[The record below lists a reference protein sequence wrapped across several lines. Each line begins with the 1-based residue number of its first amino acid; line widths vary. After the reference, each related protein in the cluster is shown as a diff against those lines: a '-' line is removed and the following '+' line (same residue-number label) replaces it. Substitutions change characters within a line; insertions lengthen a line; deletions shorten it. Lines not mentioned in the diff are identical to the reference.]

1 MIGMRILLFII
12 FFACALVRV
21 QGQTYHDVEPILLSK
36 CGTCHRPGEAGPFPL
51 LRYEDFAKRLNFL
64 KEVVSTGYMPPWR
77 ADTSYSCFANQR
89 GLTAEEKT
97 KVLAWIDHNAPKG
110 KTPKKND
117 AAVIPGD
124 KQSPGRA
131 PDLVL
136 KSKDVVVV
144 KGDNKERFIEF
155 KVPFELPAEKSIE
168 AVEFVTNNRKIIHH
182 INYGFYN
189 VPDAGID
196 IHGGISMI
204 NTDEDPGNR
213 PAFDRYKGQMVYY
226 TGWIPGA
233 STEYYPKEFGWMLP
247 ARGVVIFTVH
257 YAAIAANEE
266 SVVGVNLYFKNEP
279 VKRPVRIISL
289 GSGGV
294 GERDIDPIFMIPP
307 NEVRT
312 FELKMKTPEEQSLLY
327 VWPHMH
333 FLGKSFEAFVVT
345 PAADTIRLIKIPE
358 WDFRWQELYR
368 FKKPVH
374 IPRGSI
380 IHMKGT
386 YDNTKNNPLNPHN
399 PPQYV
404 FSKGSMKSDDEMFT
418 LLLIYSKYIAGD
430 ESIELE

>member
-1 MIGMRILLFII
+1 MRRLLFTLL
-12 FFACALVRV
+12 FACAFVHLR
-21 QGQTYHDVEPILLSK
+21 GQTYHDVEPILLNK

-51 LRYEDFAKRLNFL
+51 LRYEDFTKRLNFL
-64 KEVVSTGYMPPWR
+64 KEVISTGYMPPWR
-77 ADTSYSCFANQR
+77 ADTAYSCFANQR
-89 GLTAEEKT
+89 GLTADEKT
-97 KVLAWIDHNAPKG
+97 KILAWIDNNAPKG
-110 KTPKKND
+110 KAPKTKIT
-117 AAVIPGD
+117 AAPTD
-124 KQSPGRA
+124 KQTPGRA

-136 KSKDVVVV
+136 KSKGTFLV
-144 KGDNKERFIEF
+144 KGDNHERFIEF

-189 VPDAGID
+189 VPDAAID
-196 IHGGISMI
+196 LNEGISTI

-213 PAFDRYKGQMVYY
+213 SAFDRYKQQMVYY

-247 ARGVVIFTVH
+247 RRGVALFTVH

-266 SVVGVNLYFKNEP
+266 SVVGVNLYFKDAP

-345 PAADTIRLIKIPE
+345 PSADTIRLIKIPQ

-368 FKKPVH
+368 FKRPVR

-380 IHMKGT
+380 IHMRGT

-399 PPQYV
+399 PPEYV
-404 FSKGSMKSDDEMFT
+404 FSRGSMKSDDEMFT

-430 ESIELE
+430 ELIELE